1 MEDRLLYINDELDK
15 SLIDKI
21 INGPVEATRCFLLV
35 LNEMQVRNR
44 QMFDKDIYYH
54 NGEQYLRDEW
64 CMIIVPFKKFKE
76 YGIIKNN
83 RSIKDIKDVLNKMYI
98 TYGRY
103 IDIEGTCFDNKE
115 KTLTVTFRY
124 EYMLINT
131 GQSLLYPRSKY
142 DKFIIIDLLQ
152 FTQLRSKIQILI
164 YMKLMQF
171 QKSRVVMIK
180 IDEIREI
187 LETPLQ
193 VKELIRKIKNAIA
206 KLEEVMQIKI
216 TLDTVKKGR
225 NITSI
230 ELNF

>member
-1 MEDRLLYINDELDK
+1 
-15 SLIDKI
+15 
-21 INGPVEATRCFLLV
+21 
-35 LNEMQVRNR
+35 
-44 QMFDKDIYYH
+44 
-54 NGEQYLRDEW
+54 
-64 CMIIVPFKKFKE
+64 
-76 YGIIKNN
+76 
-83 RSIKDIKDVLNKMYI
+83 
-98 TYGRY
+98 
-103 IDIEGTCFDNKE
+103 
-115 KTLTVTFRY
+115 
-124 EYMLINT
+124 MLINT

-206 KLEEVMQIKI
+206 KLEEIMQIKI

-225 NITSI
+225 EITSI
-230 ELNF
+230 KLNF